1 MFGAGWIMV
10 MMMMR
15 KMSCVSGCITIMGMD
30 RVTRA
35 VTAVEQAAQWLCIKE
50 VRQSRADLGGQ

>member
-1 MFGAGWIMV
+1 MLSIV

>member
-1 MFGAGWIMV
+1 
-10 MMMMR
+10 MMMTR

-35 VTAVEQAAQWLCIKE
+35 VTVVEQQATVVE
-50 VRQSRADLGGQ
+50 VVEQSRADLGGQ